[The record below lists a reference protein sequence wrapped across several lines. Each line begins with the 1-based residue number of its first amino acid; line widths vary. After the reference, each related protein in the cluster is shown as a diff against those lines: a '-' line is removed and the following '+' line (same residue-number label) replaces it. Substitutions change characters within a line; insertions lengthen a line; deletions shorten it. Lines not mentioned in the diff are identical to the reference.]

1 MIKELLYTGMGAA
14 TMVKERVEE
23 EVKKLEESGKLN
35 KDDAKSFLESIE
47 SKGKQEEERMKSM
60 IKDSLR
66 EIIDEL
72 NIATKDDIEKLKE
85 ELASKA

>member
-60 IKDSLR
+60 MKDSLR

>member
-35 KDDAKSFLESIE
+35 KDEAKSFLESIE

>member
-23 EVKKLEESGKLN
+23 EVKRLEESGKLN

-47 SKGKQEEERMKSM
+47 SKGKQEEERMKTM
-60 IKDSLR
+60 MKDALR

>member
-1 MIKELLYTGMGAA
+1 MLKELLYTGIGAA
-14 TMVKERVEE
+14 TLVKERVEE
-23 EVKKLEESGKLN
+23 EVKKLEESGKIN
-35 KDDAKSFLESIE
+35 TEDAKKFLESVE
-47 SKGKQEEERMKSM
+47 TKGKEEEERMKTM

-72 NIATKDDIEKLKE
+72 NIATKEDIEKLKE

>member
-60 IKDSLR
+60 MKDALR